1 MAACKILLLNGPNLD
16 MLGKREP
23 EIYGTDTLATLEKTA
38 QDYAESRGAQL
49 TCYQSN
55 SESKLIDK
63 VHKAMGKY
71 EGIVFNPGAYTHY
84 SYALRDSVA
93 AIDVPVVEVHLS
105 DIEAREAFRRV
116 SVVAPACVAQV
127 KGLGIEGYKR
137 AIDLLLDYSDLPRLG
152 EGYEERAD
160 LGLNVII
167 SDGSADYAESRIP
180 AVAAASA
187 LADSG
192 MGPGVDPDDGADE
205 TPHVDLA
212 ADRPVAASYGEGASD
227 PTAPFADAI
236 AATDMRAVS
245 EKRQK
250 MVRAACEQLG
260 VSALLVRDTPSIR
273 WVTGFD
279 GVFDEERAHALLVA
293 PDHATLHTD
302 SRYSNALY
310 AAAVRMGS
318 AVTIDETHI
327 GHFAFAHQVL
337 APGVDGVFEGRLGF
351 EDTVT
356 YAEFAK
362 AVAAFGTEGL
372 APTSDVVLTLRSVK
386 DEGELARMRAAQAI
400 TDAAFEHIIGFMRP
414 GMTEREV
421 QLELEGFMVRHGADG
436 LAFGSIVA
444 AGANGADP
452 HAIPGDTRLEAGQCV
467 VLDFGARAFGYCS
480 DMTRTVFLGHPEGEL
495 AHAWDVLRQAN
506 ETVEEALRPGMTGRE
521 AHEMAEQ
528 VLADGGFAGRM
539 GHGLG
544 HGVGLE
550 CHELPVMNARTD
562 TTLAEGNVVTV
573 EPGIYLPGQFGM
585 RLEDCGVVTA
595 TGFEPFTRLGH
606 EMVVI

>member
-1 MAACKILLLNGPNLD
+1 MAAQKLLLLNGPNLN

-23 EIYGTDTLATLEKTA
+23 EVYGKDTLATLEQA
-38 QDYAESRGAQL
+38 VQDYAESRGVQL
-49 TCYQSN
+49 TCYQTN

-63 VHKAMGKY
+63 VHKAPAKFA
-71 EGIVFNPGAYTHY
+71 GIVFNPGAFTHY

-105 DIEAREAFRRV
+105 DIETREAFRRV

-137 AIDLLLDYSDLPRLG
+137 AIDVLLDYSDLPRLG
-152 EGYEERAD
+152 EGYEKRVDTSAHIV
-160 LGLNVII
+160 LP
-167 SDGSADYAESRIP
+167 DGSCDYEGADGL
-180 AVAAASA
+180 AAANAANEPATASPA
-187 LADSG
+187 PTG
-192 MGPGVDPDDGADE
+192 EIPTDPA
-205 TPHVDLA
+205 
-212 ADRPVAASYGEGASD
+212 
-227 PTAPFADAI
+227 APFADFI
-236 AATDMRAVS
+236 AGIDMRAVS
-245 EKRQK
+245 EKRQQ
-250 MVRAACEQLG
+250 MVRAACERLG
-260 VSALLVRDTPSIR
+260 VSALLVRDTPNIR
-273 WVTGFD
+273 WISGFD

-293 PDHATLHTD
+293 PDYATLHTD

-318 AVTIDETHI
+318 AITVDETRI

-337 APGVDGVFEGRLGF
+337 APGVDGAFLGRLGF

-356 YAEFAK
+356 YAEFVK
-362 AVAAFGTEGL
+362 AVSTFGTEGL
-372 APTSDVVLTLRSVK
+372 TPTNDVVLTLRSVK

-400 TDAAFEHIIGFMRP
+400 ADAAFEHIVQFMRP

-421 QLELEGFMVRHGADG
+421 QLELEGFMLRHGAEG
-436 LAFGSIVA
+436 LAFSSIVA
-444 AGANGADP
+444 TGENGADP

-467 VLDFGARAFGYCS
+467 VVDFGARAFGYCS
-480 DMTRTVFLGHPEGEL
+480 DTTRTVLLGQPEGDM
-495 AHAWDVLRQAN
+495 ARAWDVLRQAN
-506 ETVEEALRPGMTGRE
+506 ETVEEALRPGMTCRE
-521 AHEMAEQ
+521 AHEMAEH

-550 CHELPVMNARTD
+550 CHELPVLNARTD
-562 TTLAEGNVVTV
+562 TALAAGNVITV
-573 EPGIYLPGQFGM
+573 EPGIYLPGRFGM

-595 TGFEPFTRLGH
+595 EGFEPFTRLGH
-606 EMVVI
+606 EIVVV